1 MITWIGCVLLIYHTE
16 KHHLYMVSGFRYPH
30 GPKSSVVRVNSFW
43 QGHFLDQLL
52 RKKATLL
59 GRPGPHPAARHRGLH
74 TTGSKGLINAS
85 WVVGEGEEHGIQT
98 SNSRHLS
105 AGDGSGVGVGGGA
118 GPTRQSWAHLYTL
131 NRLWKET
138 PG

>member
-1 MITWIGCVLLIYHTE
+1 MTPE
-16 KHHLYMVSGFRYPH
+16 EA
-30 GPKSSVVRVNSFW
+30 GPKPRRSR
-43 QGHFLDQLL
+43 D
-52 RKKATLL
+52 ATQTDPVESR
-59 GRPGPHPAARHRGLH
+59 GKGP
-74 TTGSKGLINAS
+74 INAS
-85 WVVGEGEEHGIQT
+85 WVVGEGKDHGIQT

-138 PG
+138 AG

>member
-1 MITWIGCVLLIYHTE
+1 
-16 KHHLYMVSGFRYPH
+16 MVSGIRHPH
-30 GPKSSVVRVNSFW
+30 GPESSVVRVNSFW

-52 RKKATLL
+52 GKKTTLS
-59 GRPGPHPAARHRGLH
+59 GRRGRILQPGSGVYTPIGLRVQ
-74 TTGSKGLINAS
+74 SS

-105 AGDGSGVGVGGGA
+105 AGDGSSVGVGGGA